1 MILFIVSFTTACDFT
16 GNSGFSSS
24 GSAYEVTD
32 DENRIVRL
40 PHKPIRIVSLTYGTD
55 EILLGLVDIERN
67 KRFIKVCRKSGYFFC
82 FRKREGNGW
91 CIGRA

>member
-1 MILFIVSFTTACDFT
+1 MILFIVSFTTACNFT
-16 GNSGFSSS
+16 GDSGLSS

-55 EILLGLVDIERN
+55 EILLGLVDIER
-67 KRFIKVCRKSGYFFC
+67 IKGLSKYA
-82 FRKREGNGW
+82 GNPD
-91 CIGRA
+91 ISFV